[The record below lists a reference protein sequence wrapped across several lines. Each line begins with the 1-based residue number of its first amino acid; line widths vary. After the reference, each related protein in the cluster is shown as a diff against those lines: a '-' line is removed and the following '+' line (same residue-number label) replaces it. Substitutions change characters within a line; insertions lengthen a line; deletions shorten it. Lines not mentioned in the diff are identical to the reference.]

1 MAKAKTTIPATE
13 EVKVEDEPKK
23 EAVKAN
29 VNVVLP
35 TYSVEEFASAPNSL
49 GVSTPDIIRAA
60 FKVAGKDKATIEEA
74 KNIINKFKLKE
85 VK

>member
-1 MAKAKTTIPATE
+1 MAKTN
-13 EVKVEDEPKK
+13 KVLVENEPKK
-23 EAVKAN
+23 EAEKA
-29 VNVVLP
+29 NVVLP
-35 TYSVEEFASAPNSL
+35 TYTVEEFASAPNSL